1 MKQEKEYFPDETNE
15 KTFGFKVILTL
26 VILMLLSII
35 GSRLWSLGSYDVAL
49 DPTLMREP
57 LWYNIATI
65 ILAIVSLIG
74 VILTWQFRKIGVYLT
89 AAGLFIIIIIN
100 PEFDL
105 FRTLAPLF
113 TLFVFIGYGLFEI
126 IPKWRFFK

>member
-35 GSRLWSLGSYDVAL
+35 GSRLWSLGSYDVAP